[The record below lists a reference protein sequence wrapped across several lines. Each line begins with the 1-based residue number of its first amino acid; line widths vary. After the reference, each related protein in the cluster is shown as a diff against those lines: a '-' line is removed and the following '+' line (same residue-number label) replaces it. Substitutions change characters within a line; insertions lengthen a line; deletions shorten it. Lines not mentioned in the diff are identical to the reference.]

1 MDSCGGQEGP
11 LRKLRRKYP
20 TGMNFSNVSTIK
32 AEVAAL
38 VELQQYQS
46 AEGIISLLLCSK
58 SQARSQRD
66 EAELIGILGTL
77 F

>member
-1 MDSCGGQEGP
+1 
-11 LRKLRRKYP
+11 
-20 TGMNFSNVSTIK
+20 MNFSNVSTIK

-77 F
+77 FYYLSLFDLQHIHPFIRSLAIR

>member
-1 MDSCGGQEGP
+1 
-11 LRKLRRKYP
+11 
-20 TGMNFSNVSTIK
+20 MNFSNVSTIK

>member
-1 MDSCGGQEGP
+1 M
-11 LRKLRRKYP
+11 RRNKNILSNLMPKYVY
-20 TGMNFSNVSTIK
+20 SLDQLQVLDYWII
-32 AEVAAL
+32 

>member
-1 MDSCGGQEGP
+1 
-11 LRKLRRKYP
+11 
-20 TGMNFSNVSTIK
+20 MNFSNFSVIK
-32 AEVAAL
+32 AEVTTL

-46 AEGIISLLLCSK
+46 AEGIISLLLCNK

-77 F
+77 FYYL